1 MQQEASMITR
11 DLTKREQE
19 LVASI
24 ELPCF
29 RDMVEEVRAS
39 LPPTRYTRSQYMRA
53 YQGLAP

>member
-1 MQQEASMITR
+1 MITR

-19 LVASI
+19 LVVSI
-24 ELPCF
+24 QEPEWLPNLQELAE
-29 RDMVEEVRAS
+29 VVRAS

>member
-1 MQQEASMITR
+1 MITR